1 MSHLSIPLPEI
12 TKSEVVYKGLFD
24 LHYDELALPEGISRH
39 YTSLLMPCDAAVTL
53 AETDEGKLVI
63 NLEYRHPT
71 RTWLL
76 SAPGGRIDKGETP
89 LETAKRELLEETG
102 YSAKEFKLVG
112 SVYPFPGL
120 CNQKIYF
127 ALAYGAS
134 QVQAPKREPFELI
147 QTTLKTLDELKQE
160 IAQGSPVDGILC
172 TALFYASNSSR

>member
-102 YSAKEFKLVG
+102 YSAKEFKLVEA
-112 SVYPFPGL
+112 STPFRV
-120 CNQKIYF
+120 F
-127 ALAYGAS
+127 ATRRSTLPSRTA
-134 QVQAPKREPFELI
+134 QAKFKRPN
-147 QTTLKTLDELKQE
+147 
-160 IAQGSPVDGILC
+160 ANP
-172 TALFYASNSSR
+172 SNSSKQPSKPLTS